1 MLNLGP
7 FLCLNVLN
15 NSCSSLVDAYTDYAN
30 LVSPSL
36 AMMFQHFLVVRHGLL
51 AWRAP
56 GGPEINEHHLSC
68 FMINA
73 LLLLLVDIV
82 DLSYGNEW
90 TSDCELD

>member
-7 FLCLNVLN
+7 FLRLNMLD
-15 NSCSSLVDAYTDYAN
+15 NSCSSLVDAYSDDAN

-56 GGPEINEHHLSC
+56 GGPEIDEEHLS
-68 FMINA
+68 FLVIYA

-82 DLSYGNEW
+82 DLSDGNEW
-90 TSDCELD
+90 TSNC